1 MTNLSDGELLDLL
14 PSQMK
19 NDPDMVALSHALK
32 VGADLA
38 LGYELFTMTMNFIEL
53 LPEKIIDVMAVE
65 LRSPYYLDS
74 MDLDVKR
81 RIVANTLI
89 WHTKAGTPSAM
100 AELISIIFGEG
111 RTVEWFNFTEP
122 PYDPYTFD
130 IYTNATM
137 TEDIVERFL
146 GIIDRVKNE
155 RSWLRR
161 VVVERHI
168 KGKEY
173 VGAGAVSTPKE
184 LITNNV
190 PPRECDISGNI
201 HVGMAAVSC
210 PAYHITNNMAAKRK
224 AEIAADAGAGIATN
238 SHMTIT
244 NHPKTK
250 KELINDAK
258 SGTGAIS
265 YPRLAI

>member
-1 MTNLSDGELLDLL
+1 MTSISEGELLDLL

-19 NDPDMVALSHALK
+19 TDPDMVALSHALK

-38 LGYELFTMTMNFIEL
+38 LGYELFTMTMNFIGL

-100 AELISIIFGEG
+100 AELISSVFGEG

-122 PYDPYTFD
+122 PYTPYTFD

-137 TEDIVERFL
+137 TQDIIDRFL
-146 GIIDRVKNE
+146 AIIDRVKNE

-168 KGKEY
+168 KGKENAA
-173 VGAGAVSTPKE
+173 AGAVSTPQE
-184 LITNNV
+184 TITNNV
-190 PPRECDISGNI
+190 PPRQSGI
-201 HVGMAAVSC
+201 YGKIYAGMAAISRPV
-210 PAYHITNNMAAKRK
+210 YHITNNASGSASAKV
-224 AEIAADAGAGIATN
+224 IGHSGTGIVAS
-238 SHMTIT
+238 SHVDIT
-244 NHPKTK
+244 NHPQKE
-250 KELINDAK
+250 KELTGKAR
-258 SGTGAIS
+258 SGAGTIS